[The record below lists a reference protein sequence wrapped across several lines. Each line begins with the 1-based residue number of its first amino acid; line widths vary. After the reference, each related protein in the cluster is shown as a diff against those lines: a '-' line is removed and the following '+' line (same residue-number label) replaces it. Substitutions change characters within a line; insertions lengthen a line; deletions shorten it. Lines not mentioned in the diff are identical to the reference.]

1 LCRRGTERGNQGQ
14 ELQEEIEIHLVVSGV
29 NTNRLDGDGN
39 VYCNVINW
47 VERKATMFLAVFCQ
61 FMQEKGCMFALDLS
75 ARQKQ
80 SLQCNLTATFG
91 STARNG

>member
-1 LCRRGTERGNQGQ
+1 
-14 ELQEEIEIHLVVSGV
+14 
-29 NTNRLDGDGN
+29 
-39 VYCNVINW
+39 VINW

-75 ARQKQ
+75 ARRKQ